1 MTAIPL
7 SRTIEYPESDGR
19 PMAET
24 QAHGQVIVDLFHA
37 LSRRYADVPDVY
49 VWFNMLLYFVQGD
62 PRACVASDVFLVRGV
77 DKRER
82 RTYKVWEEGQA
93 PSWVCEVTS
102 KSTRDEDVVTKK
114 GVYERLGVEEYFL
127 FDPLGEYLKPRLQG
141 YRRVGGRYQG
151 LAPQRTGSL
160 LSQATGLRLV
170 PEGKRLRLR
179 DAETDEPLP
188 WPEEDALARRAAE
201 SEAAQQT
208 RRADQE
214 ARNAKQERLAREAA
228 ERQTQDERLA
238 REAAEQ
244 RTLSLEAELARLR
257 RGETGR

>member
-7 SRTIEYPESDGR
+7 SRTIEYPESDSR

-24 QAHGQVIVDLFHA
+24 QAHGQVIVDLFHS
-37 LSRRYADVPDVY
+37 LSRRYAEVPDVY

-62 PRACVASDVFLVRGV
+62 PRSSVAPDVFVVRGV
-77 DKRER
+77 DKHER

-93 PSWVCEVTS
+93 PAWVCEVTS
-102 KSTRDEDVVTKK
+102 KSTRDEDVVTKR

-127 FDPLGEYLKPRLQG
+127 FDPLGEYLNPRLQG
-141 YRRVGGRYQG
+141 YRLIRGRYQG
-151 LAPQRTGSL
+151 LAPQEAGSL
-160 LSQATGLRLV
+160 LSQTTGLRLV

-188 WPEEDALARRAAE
+188 WPEEDAVARLAAE
-201 SEAAQQT
+201 REAEQQR

-214 ARNAKQERLAREAA
+214 ARNASQ
-228 ERQTQDERLA
+228 ERLA

-244 RTLSLEAELARLR
+244 RTRALEEELARLR
-257 RGETGR
+257 RGAP

>member
-37 LSRRYADVPDVY
+37 LSRRYAEEPDVY

-62 PRACVASDVFLVRGV
+62 PRACVAPDVFLVWGV
-77 DKRER
+77 DKHER
-82 RTYKVWEEGQA
+82 RIYKVWEEGRA
-93 PSWVCEVTS
+93 PSLVCEVTS

-141 YRRVGGRYQG
+141 YRLAGGRYQG
-151 LAPQRTGSL
+151 LAPQREGSL
-160 LSQATGLRLV
+160 PSQTTGLRLV

-179 DAETDEPLP
+179 DAETDLPLP
-188 WPEEDALARRAAE
+188 WPEEDAVARRAAE
-201 SEAAQQT
+201 REAEQQT
-208 RRADQE
+208 RRADRE
-214 ARNAKQERLAREAA
+214 ARKAEQER
-228 ERQTQDERLA
+228 RL

-244 RTLSLEAELARLR
+244 RTRALEEELARLR
-257 RGETGR
+257 RGDPGR